1 MGVNKVYWGDPCAVY
16 ASIIYPK
23 LKLSINYTSINYT
36 SQILVLL
43 AGICTQC
50 RPSGTQALPIY
61 WLYCLLEPERE
72 RERLSLPW
80 GDLRHSF
87 GKGDFE
93 LCLKDELRLFREW
106 SRKGFLGRGTH
117 DFLENSGWC
126 FEWEGRRKEE
136 KFLVVSCM
144 KSSGGDKEC
153 ESIFLFLGLLL
164 LVCHLSDHWRYSSL
178 WPVI

>member
-1 MGVNKVYWGDPCAVY
+1 MGINKVYCGDACAVY

-50 RPSGTQALPIY
+50 RPFRDPGSAHLVT
-61 WLYCLLEPERE
+61 LLSPRTRE

-80 GDLRHSF
+80 GDLRHSL

-126 FEWEGRRKEE
+126 FEREGRRKEE